1 MSKPSVFLR
10 ITSFAIL
17 LAVLWVD
24 LQAQTTHRFTEGLII
39 QVPSNYGREAVY
51 TDVLLWNYYQGK
63 LPTPQQGQPFGGLAT
78 DEPANWMPVTADTS
92 GFFRPQPTTGGNLN
106 SPNNPAGPGRI
117 ERLSGKRQ
125 TAPQRRRWRPSY
137 LYLTY
142 SSSKTQVA
150 TLNVRGNSA
159 VLVNG
164 TLHMGDPYRMGWMEI
179 PVQLKKGL
187 NEFYVRG
194 LLVAAELH
202 FPEKPVY
209 LNTEDLTLPDI
220 VQGKDKSHLLAG
232 VVVVNTSSKVVSG
245 LTMGSSTQG
254 QAAEATVP
262 DIPPYSTRKVTVP
275 INASKVTETG
285 DVRSQLTL
293 RQKGKV
299 VDQQYLLLR
308 SVTPTLPY
316 RITFVSE
323 IDGSLQYYAVN
334 PAAGGEKPGDALFF
348 SVHGAGVE
356 ALGQAQAYQSKDW
369 GTLVA
374 PTNRRPRGFNWED
387 WGRIDALEVL
397 ALARETLQ
405 PDTQRIYLTGHSM
418 GGHGTW
424 FLGAT
429 YPDKWA
435 AIAPCAG
442 YPTLKGYGSADGLIP
457 EKGRNAME
465 TLLLRSSNQS
475 DVIAYASN
483 YRPLGVYVLH
493 GDADQTV
500 PVTYARQMRAVL
512 GEFHPDFNYYEYP
525 NGSHWYS
532 NESVDWKP
540 LFDYF
545 KWHKRK
551 VDTAV
556 HTIDFKTANPGI
568 SASYYWATIY
578 QQQEPLEYSHLVL
591 SRDINQ
597 GAIIGTTENIHT
609 LQLDVNA
616 FPSGK
621 SIRIQLDSLNEISLE
636 KPTGA
641 PFIYLK
647 KQESGWQAVDR
658 PSAGEKG
665 PHRNGTFKEAFN
677 HRMVYVYGTHGTEAE
692 NQWAMEKAIYDA
704 ESWYYRGNGAF
715 DIIADRDFDAPA
727 YADRN
732 VILIGNAKT
741 NSAWNTLL
749 ANCPINVNPNGV
761 QIGTKQY
768 QGDDL
773 GGYFVWKKPG
783 TSIGSVGV
791 ITGTGLKGMQAATA
805 NQYFAGASGFPD
817 YVFFKLDML
826 KNGPE
831 DVVGAGFYTNQWEVG
846 Q

>member
-1 MSKPSVFLR
+1 MPTRSLFLR
-10 ITSFAIL
+10 IACFLIAVCFAFFGL
-17 LAVLWVD
+17 R
-24 LQAQTTHRFTEGLII
+24 AQTVHRFTEGLFLE
-39 QVPSNYGREAVY
+39 VPSNYGREAVY
-51 TDVLLWNYYQGK
+51 TDVLLWHYYQGTLHAPK
-63 LPTPQQGQPFGGLAT
+63 AGETFGEPTA
-78 DEPANWMPVTADTS
+78 DEPSAWVPITADTS
-92 GFFRPQPTTGGNLN
+92 GFFRPQPGTGGNLN
-106 SPNNPAGPGRI
+106 NPNNPAGPGRI
-117 ERLSGKRQ
+117 DRPSSSSQ
-125 TAPQRRRWRPSY
+125 SAQPRRRWGPSY

-142 SSSKTQVA
+142 QSPSAQAA
-150 TLNVRGNSA
+150 TLNIRGNSA

-164 TLHMGDPYRMGWMEI
+164 QLHTGDPYRMGWMHI
-179 PVQLKKGL
+179 PVQLKKGV

-194 LLVAAELH
+194 LFVAAELR
-202 FPEKPVY
+202 FSPKPVY
-209 LNTEDLTLPDI
+209 LNTDDPTLPDI

-232 VVVVNTSSKVVSG
+232 VVVINASSKPLSG
-245 LTMGSSTQG
+245 LTVSSSTQG
-254 QAAEATVP
+254 QTVEATVP
-262 DIPPYSTRKVTVP
+262 NIPPYNTRKITVP
-275 INASKVTETG
+275 INASKVMEVG
-285 DVRSQLTL
+285 DIRSQITL
-293 RQKGKV
+293 SQKGRII
-299 VDQQYLLLR
+299 DQQELSLR
-308 SVTPTLPY
+308 SVMPTVPY
-316 RITFVSE
+316 RVTFVSE

-334 PAAGGEKPGDALFF
+334 PATGGEKPGDALFF

-397 ALARETLQ
+397 TLAREALQ

-483 YRPLGVYVLH
+483 YKPLGVYVLH

-545 KWHKRK
+545 RWHHRK

-578 QQQEPLEYSHLVL
+578 QQQEPLAYSRLVL
-591 SRDINQ
+591 SRDVNQ
-597 GAIIGTTENIHT
+597 GTITGTTENIQT
-609 LQLDVNA
+609 LQLAVNV
-616 FPSGK
+616 FPSGQ
-621 SIRIQLDSLNEISLE
+621 SIRIQLDSLPEISLE
-636 KPTGA
+636 KPVGT

-647 KQESGWQAVDR
+647 KQGSIWQAVDR
-658 PSAGEKG
+658 PSPEEKG

-677 HRMVYVYGTHGTEAE
+677 RRMVYVYGTHGTATE
-692 NQWAMEKAIYDA
+692 NQWAMEKATYDA

-715 DIIADRDFDAPA
+715 DIIADRDFDAMA

-741 NSAWNTLL
+741 NSAWNSLL
-749 ANCPINVNPNGV
+749 ASCPINVNPNGV

-773 GGYFVWKKPG
+773 GGYFIWKKPG
-783 TSIGSVGV
+783 TSTGSIGV

-817 YVFFKLDML
+817 YMFFKLDML
-826 KNGPE
+826 NNGPE
-831 DVVGAGFYTNQWEVG
+831 DVVDAGFYTNQWEVA